1 MAAAILVSTPV
12 TLGAV
17 GRAPAV
23 RPNAVGELDCNGL
36 SPIQAAVKAD
46 LACADPR
53 GSWAGRFYENGSYIG
68 HDEPSVRFVS
78 SSPSSGNDFSITET
92 LPVDPSAAPTVANP
106 GHDVTY
112 WFELS
117 VAPWFSTDVCDP

>member
-1 MAAAILVSTPV
+1 MTTAKPVGYRVLLLRSGDDQGGPGMSMFHLPHRLVIPVAAPVLAAAMLVSTPA

-17 GRAPAV
+17 GRAAAV

-36 SPIQAAVKAD
+36 SPIQAAIKAD

-78 SSPSSGNDFSITET
+78 SSP
-92 LPVDPSAAPTVANP
+92 
-106 GHDVTY
+106 
-112 WFELS
+112 
-117 VAPWFSTDVCDP
+117 